1 MKTTE
6 RPGAAPGGRLE
17 RSQEARRAR
26 VLDVVL
32 DLARE
37 GGYDAIQLRPVAER
51 SGISTDTIYRY
62 FGSRERLIAAA
73 VREWNDREFSRP
85 APSWFRGDTP
95 VERLLSYYRRLWQV
109 WERHPTMLETTVRAA
124 FGEREADDGI
134 AARLVSDLEPLT
146 ADALGDVDAAYRAD
160 VLMIVEHVTHS
171 AMTFVVRDKL
181 RVDEVFPLIERTL
194 RRLAEH
200 PAMAAVRPTSWEWH
214 ATADVG
220 ETN

>member
-1 MKTTE
+1 M
-6 RPGAAPGGRLE
+6 E
-17 RSQEARRAR
+17 RSQEVRRAR
-26 VLDVVL
+26 VLGVVL

-37 GGYDAIQLRPVAER
+37 GGYDAIQLRPIAER

-73 VREWNDREFSRP
+73 VREWNDREFSQP

-95 VERLLSYYRRLWQV
+95 VERLLSYYRHIWQV
-109 WERHPTMLETTVRAA
+109 WERHPTMLETAVRAVL
-124 FGEREADDGI
+124 GENDADDGI
-134 AARLVSDLEPLT
+134 AARLVHDLEPLT

-160 VLMIVEHVTHS
+160 VLMIMEHMTHS
-171 AMTFVVRDKL
+171 AMTFVVRDQL

-200 PAMAAVRPTSWEWH
+200 PAMAAVRPSSWAWPASANRRDAEQ
-214 ATADVG
+214 
-220 ETN
+220 